1 MDAIIKLNK
10 ILIECFENPL
20 DKHRI
25 EFISGELAGESAD
38 HLNKLCKEILVNF
51 DYNDT
56 ITARDIFSISESIPT
71 TINPDYLM
79 DFSEEEEQEAI
90 ASF

>member
-25 EFISGELAGESAD
+25 EFISGELSGESED
-38 HLNKLCKEILVNF
+38 HLNKLCKEILINF
-51 DYNDT
+51 DYSDT
-56 ITARDIFSISESIPT
+56 ITTRDIFSISESIPI
-71 TINPDYLM
+71 TINPDYLI
-79 DFSEEEEQEAI
+79 DFSQEQEKEAT